1 MCDREHAIFT
11 PPHNERRATIA
22 RGPRD
27 DRAAHGLATEMRPR
41 ETQHVHGADHEARIE
56 GLLAREVPHASGTR
70 ACAEA
75 REIQRDHAPPTRR
88 ERAYDRAPVL
98 GPSADAV
105 NEKDRIAGRTVS
117 ALFKYTSTQALDR
130 DRARLHLWVSCS
142 DALLLPLHRRRE
154 AAQRSVSPGCAIQG
168 RRCLQMGRSSLRLAR
183 GLPAG
188 A

>member
-1 MCDREHAIFT
+1 
-11 PPHNERRATIA
+11 
-22 RGPRD
+22 
-27 DRAAHGLATEMRPR
+27 MRPR

-142 DALLLPLHRRRE
+142 VSSRTGTRGSRGRWALNVRTCRGSLPEKSESALVPTVLHVVHVLVGIFGDLWRIEESRHIQLRGRLTVRRE
-154 AAQRSVSPGCAIQG
+154 QKVHVVALG
-168 RRCLQMGRSSLRLAR
+168 
-183 GLPAG
+183 
-188 A
+188 

>member
-11 PPHNERRATIA
+11 PPHDERRATIA

-27 DRAAHGLATEMRPR
+27 PIVTEGLAHAAQVEALGQRPDELGERGTAVALGFRVKLGGDPRHVVVAAFEGGAGGRGRAR
-41 ETQHVHGADHEARIE
+41 ET
-56 GLLAREVPHASGTR
+56 
-70 ACAEA
+70 
-75 REIQRDHAPPTRR
+75 R

-168 RRCLQMGRSSLRLAR
+168 RRC
-183 GLPAG
+183 
-188 A
+188 